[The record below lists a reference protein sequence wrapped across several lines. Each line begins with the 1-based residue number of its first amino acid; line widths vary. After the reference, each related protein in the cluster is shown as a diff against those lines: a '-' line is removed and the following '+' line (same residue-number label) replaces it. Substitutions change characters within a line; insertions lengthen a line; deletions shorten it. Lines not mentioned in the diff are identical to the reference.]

1 MLLLFLCL
9 TASGYGLAL
18 IYSAT
23 RYLDNNNRN
32 VIVQAV
38 AICIGVVIYI
48 VLTFVDFQ
56 LFVEK
61 CWKWLVAFD
70 VGFILLLL
78 TPLGK
83 ESGGNRN
90 WLALDRI
97 IPHFPLDLQ
106 PNEIVKIPFI
116 LLLAWQA
123 ARIHQQERD
132 ISSPFSVAQLTGHT
146 LLMVGLIAV
155 VCGDIG
161 MCVIYLFLFVTISWM
176 AGVKARWFALGGT
189 CFVGAIL
196 GAWFTILQSDRFAYI
211 RNRFMVVLDHSL
223 DPLGAGFQQSRSLLA
238 IGSGQLTGQ
247 GYLNGTQTQASYSA
261 ALPARQTDFIF
272 SVCGEELGMVGCL
285 LLLLVLALIILR
297 CYWVGRNASSPL
309 LRLCIHGDRR
319 DAAGPGILQCGHV
332 PVHPACH
339 GAHAPLFSAMAA
351 PPSSPFT
358 PPWASSPASG
368 PGPSPVGFGTGTS
381 SDPGRPSIAE
391 VTPCCKRS
399 KASPWSGSSSSAF
412 LLSPPCS

>member
-1 MLLLFLCL
+1 MTTLFSPIREFFKKGDVLLLFLCL

-78 TPLGK
+78 TPWERNRGATGTGSPWTGSSPTSLGSPAQRDRQDPLYPA
-83 ESGGNRN
+83 SG
-90 WLALDRI
+90 LAGR
-97 IPHFPLDLQ
+97 PHP
-106 PNEIVKIPFI
+106 P
-116 LLLAWQA
+116 AGA
-123 ARIHQQERD
+123 GHQLP
-132 ISSPFSVAQLTGHT
+132 PFSVAQLTGHT

-189 CFVGAIL
+189 CFMGAIL

-223 DPLGAGFQQSRSLLA
+223 DPLGL
-238 IGSGQLTGQ
+238 
-247 GYLNGTQTQASYSA
+247 
-261 ALPARQTDFIF
+261 
-272 SVCGEELGMVGCL
+272 
-285 LLLLVLALIILR
+285 
-297 CYWVGRNASSPL
+297 ASS
-309 LRLCIHGDRR
+309 R
-319 DAAGPGILQCGHV
+319 AV
-332 PVHPACH
+332 PCWP
-339 GAHAPLFSAMAA
+339 SAR
-351 PPSSPFT
+351 
-358 PPWASSPASG
+358 ASSPARDTSTAPRLRHHTVPLSLPDRPTSSSPSAG
-368 PGPSPVGFGTGTS
+368 RSLAWWAASCCSWSWPSSSCGVTGWAGTPAPPSPPMYPWGSPGCCWPRYSSMWACACILPVMGLTLPFFSYGGSSIITLYTAMGIVSSIRARTLPVGFGT
-381 SDPGRPSIAE
+381 RNQ
-391 VTPCCKRS
+391 
-399 KASPWSGSSSSAF
+399 
-412 LLSPPCS
+412 L

>member
-1 MLLLFLCL
+1 MTTLFSPIREFFKKGDVLLLFLCL

-123 ARIHQQERD
+123 AA
-132 ISSPFSVAQLTGHT
+132 ST
-146 LLMVGLIAV
+146 
-155 VCGDIG
+155 
-161 MCVIYLFLFVTISWM
+161 
-176 AGVKARWFALGGT
+176 
-189 CFVGAIL
+189 
-196 GAWFTILQSDRFAYI
+196 
-211 RNRFMVVLDHSL
+211 
-223 DPLGAGFQQSRSLLA
+223 SRS
-238 IGSGQLTGQ
+238 
-247 GYLNGTQTQASYSA
+247 GTS
-261 ALPARQTDFIF
+261 
-272 SVCGEELGMVGCL
+272 
-285 LLLLVLALIILR
+285 
-297 CYWVGRNASSPL
+297 
-309 LRLCIHGDRR
+309 
-319 DAAGPGILQCGHV
+319 
-332 PVHPACH
+332 
-339 GAHAPLFSAMAA
+339 A
-351 PPSSPFT
+351 PPS
-358 PPWASSPASG
+358 PWPSSP
-368 PGPSPVGFGTGTS
+368 V
-381 SDPGRPSIAE
+381 I
-391 VTPCCKRS
+391 PC
-399 KASPWSGSSSSAF
+399 
-412 LLSPPCS
+412 

>member
-1 MLLLFLCL
+1 MTTLFSPIREFFKKGDVLLLFLCL

-161 MCVIYLFLFVTISWM
+161 MCGWR
-176 AGVKARWFALGGT
+176 G
-189 CFVGAIL
+189 
-196 GAWFTILQSDRFAYI
+196 
-211 RNRFMVVLDHSL
+211 
-223 DPLGAGFQQSRSLLA
+223 
-238 IGSGQLTGQ
+238 
-247 GYLNGTQTQASYSA
+247 
-261 ALPARQTDFIF
+261 
-272 SVCGEELGMVGCL
+272 
-285 LLLLVLALIILR
+285 
-297 CYWVGRNASSPL
+297 
-309 LRLCIHGDRR
+309 
-319 DAAGPGILQCGHV
+319 
-332 PVHPACH
+332 
-339 GAHAPLFSAMAA
+339 
-351 PPSSPFT
+351 
-358 PPWASSPASG
+358 
-368 PGPSPVGFGTGTS
+368 
-381 SDPGRPSIAE
+381 
-391 VTPCCKRS
+391 
-399 KASPWSGSSSSAF
+399 
-412 LLSPPCS
+412 

>member
-1 MLLLFLCL
+1 MTTLFSPIREFFKKGDVLLLFLCL

-132 ISSPFSVAQLTGHT
+132 ISSSFSVAQLTGHT

-272 SVCGEELGMVGCL
+272 SVCGEELGMVE
-285 LLLLVLALIILR
+285 I
-297 CYWVGRNASSPL
+297 GRA
-309 LRLCIHGDRR
+309 
-319 DAAGPGILQCGHV
+319 HV
-332 PVHPACH
+332 
-339 GAHAPLFSAMAA
+339 
-351 PPSSPFT
+351 
-358 PPWASSPASG
+358 
-368 PGPSPVGFGTGTS
+368 
-381 SDPGRPSIAE
+381 
-391 VTPCCKRS
+391 
-399 KASPWSGSSSSAF
+399 
-412 LLSPPCS
+412 

>member
-1 MLLLFLCL
+1 MTTLFSPIREFFKKGDVLLLFLCL

-78 TPLGK
+78 TPWERNRGATGTGSPWTGSSPTSLG
-83 ESGGNRN
+83 SPAQR
-90 WLALDRI
+90 DRQ
-97 IPHFPLDLQ
+97 D
-106 PNEIVKIPFI
+106 PFI

-132 ISSPFSVAQLTGHT
+132 ISSSFSVAQLTGHT

-176 AGVKARWFALGGT
+176 AGGEG
-189 CFVGAIL
+189 
-196 GAWFTILQSDRFAYI
+196 S
-211 RNRFMVVLDHSL
+211 MVRSGRDVLRGCHSW
-223 DPLGAGFQQSRSLLA
+223 G
-238 IGSGQLTGQ
+238 
-247 GYLNGTQTQASYSA
+247 
-261 ALPARQTDFIF
+261 
-272 SVCGEELGMVGCL
+272 
-285 LLLLVLALIILR
+285 LV
-297 CYWVGRNASSPL
+297 
-309 LRLCIHGDRR
+309 H
-319 DAAGPGILQCGHV
+319 
-332 PVHPACH
+332 HP
-339 GAHAPLFSAMAA
+339 P
-351 PPSSPFT
+351 
-358 PPWASSPASG
+358 
-368 PGPSPVGFGTGTS
+368 
-381 SDPGRPSIAE
+381 E
-391 VTPCCKRS
+391 
-399 KASPWSGSSSSAF
+399 
-412 LLSPPCS
+412 

>member
-1 MLLLFLCL
+1 MTTLFSPIREFFKKGDVLLLFLCL

-90 WLALDRI
+90 WL
-97 IPHFPLDLQ
+97 Q

-132 ISSPFSVAQLTGHT
+132 ISSSFSVAQLTGHT

-238 IGSGQLTGQ
+238 IGSGGLFGMGMGQ
-247 GYLNGTQTQASYSA
+247 GRQKFAYLPYPES
-261 ALPARQTDFIF
+261 DFIF
-272 SVCGEELGMVGCL
+272 AIVGEDFGLIGCLTVIALFVLFVLAGLRVSLACRDRFGCL
-285 LLLLVLALIILR
+285 LGAGITSMIGLQAFINMGVVTGMLPTTGL
-297 CYWVGRNASSPL
+297 PL
-309 LRLCIHGDRR
+309 
-319 DAAGPGILQCGHV
+319 PF
-332 PVHPACH
+332 
-339 GAHAPLFSAMAA
+339 FSAGGTSVSVMMAA
-351 PPSSPFT
+351 
-358 PPWASSPASG
+358 
-368 PGPSPVGFGTGTS
+368 VG
-381 SDPGRPSIAE
+381 
-391 VTPCCKRS
+391 V
-399 KASPWSGSSSSAF
+399 
-412 LLSPPCS
+412 LLSISRENGARIVEPTDQQSGGRA

>member
-1 MLLLFLCL
+1 MTTLFSPIREFFKKGDVLLLFLCL

-272 SVCGEELGMVGCL
+272 SVCGEELGM
-285 LLLLVLALIILR
+285 LV
-297 CYWVGRNASSPL
+297 VS
-309 LRLCIHGDRR
+309 
-319 DAAGPGILQCGHV
+319 Q
-332 PVHPACH
+332 
-339 GAHAPLFSAMAA
+339 
-351 PPSSPFT
+351 FT
-358 PPWASSPASG
+358 LYAD
-368 PGPSPVGFGTGTS
+368 TS
-381 SDPGRPSIAE
+381 SRRPGFTGAARPDLAVPLYERFMEQCRRRGFQVEHGTFGADMQVASVNDGP
-391 VTPCCKRS
+391 VTILFDTDKNGAGR
-399 KASPWSGSSSSAF
+399 A
-412 LLSPPCS
+412 

>member
-1 MLLLFLCL
+1 MTTLFSPIREFFKKCDVLLLFLCL

-297 CYWVGRNASSPL
+297 CYWVGRNASSP
-309 LRLCIHGDRR
+309 
-319 DAAGPGILQCGHV
+319 
-332 PVHPACH
+332 
-339 GAHAPLFSAMAA
+339 FSAYVSMGIAGMLLA
-351 PPSSPFT
+351 QVFFNVGMCLYILPVMGLTLPFF
-358 PPWASSPASG
+358 SYG
-368 PGPSPVGFGTGTS
+368 
-381 SDPGRPSIAE
+381 
-391 VTPCCKRS
+391 
-399 KASPWSGSSSSAF
+399 GSSIITLYTAMGIVSSIRART
-412 LLSPPCS
+412 LPSWLRDRNQL

>member
-1 MLLLFLCL
+1 MTTLFSPIREFFKKGDVLLLFLCL

-238 IGSGQLTGQ
+238 IGSGGLFGVGLGQ
-247 GYLNGTQTQASYSA
+247 GTPEKI
-261 ALPARQTDFIF
+261 PAYYNDFIF
-272 SVCGEELGMVGCL
+272 AVVCEQLGQAFGVL
-285 LLLLVLALIILR
+285 LLAVYVLLILR
-297 CYWVGRNASSPL
+297 GVTVVARARRSFEMLLGCGVLTMLGIQTFMIVAGVIKMIPLTGVTMPFLSYGGSSL
-309 LRLCIHGDRR
+309 LSCMAMI
-319 DAAGPGILQCGHV
+319 GIL
-332 PVHPACH
+332 H
-339 GAHAPLFSAMAA
+339 GASARAQENLEEDILCVK
-351 PPSSPFT
+351 
-358 PPWASSPASG
+358 G
-368 PGPSPVGFGTGTS
+368 
-381 SDPGRPSIAE
+381 
-391 VTPCCKRS
+391 
-399 KASPWSGSSSSAF
+399 
-412 LLSPPCS
+412 